1 MRRTIA
7 TTTQQASTHIRDL
20 LQSILVGELIHPSP
34 RVWLVSA
41 WIIDAPV
48 IDNRG
53 GEVGSLVPAWPE
65 REILFSEVLAQF
77 LLGGTKLTVATN
89 EHFSNRAFPDS
100 LRRAAHQLD
109 ADEQLRIALAAEIDF
124 DEQHGLHR
132 KRLVT
137 ERAVVWGSMNFTR
150 SGYERN
156 AEDVAFEIDAQE
168 VAMAVNEME
177 QLHPTSPES

>member
-1 MRRTIA
+1 MRRAIA
-7 TTTQQASTHIRDL
+7 TTTQQSSKQIRDL
-20 LQSILVGELIHPSP
+20 LQSVLIGELVHPSP
-34 RVWLVSA
+34 RLWLISA

-65 REILFSEVLAQF
+65 REILLSEVLAQL
-77 LLGGTKLTVATN
+77 LLGGTKLTVSTN
-89 EHFSNRAFPDS
+89 DHASNRPFPDA
-100 LRRAAHQLD
+100 LRRAAYQLD
-109 ADEQLRIALAAEIDF
+109 ADEQLRIALAGEVEF

-137 ERAVVWGSMNFTR
+137 ERAVLWGSMNFTR

-156 AEDVAFEIDAQE
+156 AEDVVLETDPAE
-168 VAMAVNEME
+168 VAMAVNVME
-177 QLHPTSPES
+177 QLYPSNPAR